1 MKMQFANLWEKVSDI
16 VPDDP
21 ALINSKKIVTWK
33 EYDSKAARIANI
45 LEGHGL
51 GSDSKVGLYLHNSNE
66 YLEAQYGVFKIEGV
80 PINVNYRYKENELI
94 YLLDNSDAE
103 AVFFQGCYAERISS
117 IKDILFFKKLID

>member
-33 EYDSKAARIANI
+33 EYDSKAARIAKI

-51 GSDSKVGLYLHNSNE
+51 GSDSKVGLMILDR
-66 YLEAQYGVFKIEGV
+66 Q
-80 PINVNYRYKENELI
+80 LI
-94 YLLDNSDAE
+94 
-103 AVFFQGCYAERISS
+103 
-117 IKDILFFKKLID
+117 